1 MSLNVSSPSPLYDEN
16 SNQSVDNSNK
26 KNVSM
31 INSNNPSSRPT
42 LNNVNVS
49 NQNIS
54 NDENNIKCS
63 YVFKIILFL
72 ILNFIL

>member
-16 SNQSVDNSNK
+16 SNQSVDNLNK

-42 LNNVNVS
+42 LYNANVS
-49 NQNIS
+49 NQNIQ
-54 NDENNIKCS
+54 ND
-63 YVFKIILFL
+63 
-72 ILNFIL
+72 